1 MSKTTYLFIFVFF
14 VIAALPAGSLAS
26 APPLA
31 PGSRIAL
38 LPPGGDAEGS
48 QKLKR
53 QTEQSI
59 ARTFRQM
66 GHRVMGPDE
75 VSQVLERKGVDACQA
90 LRSCDQQAVLRT
102 LRVDA
107 VVSVA
112 LWLDENGAEP
122 HKVVVRIT
130 RPENWGVGDA
140 LVGEAGFDGAMGAA
154 AAMALKDT
162 EKRHLVT
169 LRVEAEPA
177 DARVEVDHKR
187 VGLAPAQVEV
197 QPGKRTVTVSASG
210 YVTESDFVEVPDD
223 TSKVVV
229 HRVRLSP
236 DTEFKAGANAADY
249 PPGADPYLDPETG
262 ADNSRNASVWNYVA
276 GGALIA
282 VSIPLT
288 IFPLV
293 TAARQDEC
301 YEQDQWGNCKRY
313 DFGTQSSLLLTGG
326 LLALGGGIAL
336 IVLRPIAGPDG
347 ERNSVAGNGPSLAL
361 EASPFSARLR
371 GEF

>member
-1 MSKTTYLFIFVFF
+1 MSKTAYLFIFVFF

-38 LPPGGDAEGS
+38 LPPGGDAESS

-59 ARTFRQM
+59 ARAFRQM
-66 GHRVMGPDE
+66 GHRVMGPNE
-75 VSQVLERKGVDACQA
+75 VSRTLEQEGADACQA
-90 LRSCDQQAVLRT
+90 LRSCDQQAVLRA
-102 LRVDA
+102 LGVDA
-107 VVSVA
+107 VASVA
-112 LWLDENGAEP
+112 LWLDEKGAEP

-140 LVGEAGFDGAMGAA
+140 LVGEAGFDGAIGAA

-169 LRVEAEPA
+169 LRIEAEPA

-187 VGLAPAQVEV
+187 AGLAPAQVEV
-197 QPGKRTVTVSASG
+197 LPGRRAVTVSASG
-210 YVTESDFVEVPDD
+210 YITESDFVEVPDD
-223 TSKVVV
+223 TSRVVV

-236 DTEFKAGANAADY
+236 DTKFKAGANAVDY
-249 PPGADPYLDPETG
+249 PAGPDPYLDLDGEAPASG
-262 ADNSRNASVWNYVA
+262 NASVWNYVA
-276 GGALIA
+276 GGVLIA
-282 VSIPLT
+282 ASIPLT
-288 IFPLV
+288 VFPLV

-301 YEQDQWGNCKRY
+301 YEQDQWGRCSRY
-313 DFGTQSSLLLTGG
+313 CFGTQSSFLLAGG

-336 IVLRPIAGPDG
+336 IVLHPIAGPDG